1 MREKIRLAVANSW
14 GKMNRQSTEDFQ
26 DSENTLHDIIMMAIY
41 HYTFV
46 STYRLQ
52 NTKDGLRMIIMCQCR
67 FIFGY

>member
-1 MREKIRLAVANSW
+1 
-14 GKMNRQSTEDFQ
+14 MNRQSTEDFQ
-26 DSENTLHDIIMMAIY
+26 DSENALHDIIMMAIY

-46 STYRLQ
+46 STYRLH